1 MSRSKLA
8 RKLAV
13 PLRDFMLGLGIFLV
27 LAFVCTGVSVV
38 DGRIAFDVAH
48 ARFLEPA
55 GTAEMVTVTDASVG
69 QFGRELQ
76 RAVTFGLL
84 AMTFAHSVILISFSG
99 LRVSFRTAA
108 TISSV

>member
-13 PLRDFMLGLGIFLV
+13 PMRDFMLGLGIFLV

-38 DGRIAFDVAH
+38 DGHIAFDVAH

-84 AMTFAHSVILISFSG
+84 AMTFALMFAVNVWFVRHVRRAYSG
-99 LRVSFRTAA
+99 SGRK
-108 TISSV
+108 